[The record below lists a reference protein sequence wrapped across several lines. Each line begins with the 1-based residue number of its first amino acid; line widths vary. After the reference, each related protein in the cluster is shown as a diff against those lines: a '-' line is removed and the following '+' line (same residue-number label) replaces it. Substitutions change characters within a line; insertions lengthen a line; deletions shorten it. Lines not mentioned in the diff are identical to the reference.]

1 MQRRSGPRIGPKF
14 ASRLAAL
21 VLVITAAIAVA
32 GAGHAVSSPA
42 LPAQVVSITRPASL
56 NTYATV
62 DYGKKKTGTT
72 TWRVV
77 QGTGNCCENYLTTT
91 KKGRLLDF
99 GGTFINYTDD
109 RGLTWHQVRPL
120 TPLVNGEGTIVVNP
134 NGDIDAIGWDPYSGD
149 HLQAFKYDAASGAW
163 TYAEQPVHQPFYDRE
178 WITVLPGPFVVNG
191 QTVPYLTFVKG
202 GYPWKD
208 PAFYSTDGITYT
220 NASSMFLDETLGT
233 PVEGYLKTSPSSA
246 FDWMQPNTGS
256 GMTPLGAGAALASG
270 EVTTDWGLLDPSS
283 LSWRTF
289 TYPGGVQ
296 PQGLHQVDSK
306 GRIDNVVKHDDGG
319 GFDYRISADGGLTWR
334 SVSVALP
341 SGDTVDQIDFRANAA
356 LGVGAVA
363 VHALQPDG
371 NDQDYAYRFG
381 ISTSQPVLQRRYT
394 LGKGDTG
401 SAAGVGNSVRMDF
414 QTIAILPD
422 GRLALSFLDSTTHYP
437 SATTGQEQARP
448 ALAIEQ
454 NSSIR

>member
-1 MQRRSGPRIGPKF
+1 MRRRALILSS
-14 ASRLAAL
+14 AVLAL
-21 VLVITAAIAVA
+21 VALAVTA
-32 GAGHAVSSPA
+32 GATAVHAVSSPG

-62 DYGKKKTGTT
+62 DYSKKKTGTT

-77 QGTGNCCENYLTTT
+77 QGTGNCCENYLAAT

-99 GGTFINYTDD
+99 GGTFINYSDD
-109 RGLTWHQVRPL
+109 RGLTWHQVQPL

-134 NGDIDAIGWDPYSGD
+134 NGDVDAIGWDPYSGD
-149 HLQAFKYDAASGAW
+149 HLQAFKYTAATGTW

-208 PAFYSTDGITYT
+208 PAFYSTDGLTYT
-220 NASSMFLDETLGT
+220 DASSMFVDETLGT
-233 PVEGYLKTSPSSA
+233 PVERYLKTTPSSA

-256 GMTPLGAGAALASG
+256 GMAPLGAGAALASG
-270 EVTTDWGLLDPSS
+270 EFTTDWGLLDPSS
-283 LSWRTF
+283 LSWSTF

-306 GRIDNVVKHDDGG
+306 GRINNVVSHSGGG
-319 GFDYRISADGGLTWR
+319 GFDYRISADGGRTWR

-341 SGDTVDQIDFRANAA
+341 AGQTIDQIDFRANAA

-363 VHALQPDG
+363 VHALEPNG
-371 NDQDYAYRFG
+371 NDQDYAYKFG
-381 ISTSQPVLQRRYT
+381 ISTNQPVLQRQYT
-394 LGKGDTG
+394 VGKGDTG
-401 SAAGVGNSVRMDF
+401 SEAGVGNSVRMDF

-437 SATTGQEQARP
+437 SPTTGAEQPRP

-454 NSSIR
+454 TSSIH